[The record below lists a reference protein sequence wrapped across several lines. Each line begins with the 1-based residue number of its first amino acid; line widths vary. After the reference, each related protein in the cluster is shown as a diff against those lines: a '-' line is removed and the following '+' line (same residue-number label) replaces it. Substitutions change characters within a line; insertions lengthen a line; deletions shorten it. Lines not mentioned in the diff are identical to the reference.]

1 MKISGGAKLA
11 GYYFKK
17 NIWVFF
23 LNSLDNVKVPKKLK
37 KAFENGYNYN
47 KNLDEDFKNC
57 YEDYPFC
64 PYSAKTMIKI
74 ITFNKAVFG

>member
-1 MKISGGAKLA
+1 MNFYRELNFYGLKFV
-11 GYYFKK
+11 FKD
-17 NIWVFF
+17 FF
-23 LNSLDNVKVPKKLK
+23 RNTLDNVKVPKKLK

-57 YEDYPFC
+57 YKDYPFC